1 MAIEWA
7 RARCRC
13 DQCYAWFEVELD
25 TAYEVEPGN
34 SLTEAVENAV
44 RLGMHVVNCQT
55 GSGRQATSMREED
68 MLCGACTML
77 EAAKG

>member
-13 DQCYAWFEVELD
+13 DQCFAWFEVQLD

-34 SLTEAVENAV
+34 SLTEAIEDAV
-44 RLGMHVVNCQT
+44 RQAVNVVNSQNS
-55 GSGRQATSMREED
+55 SGRQSTSMREGD

-77 EAAKG
+77 EAAKQ